1 MSGGGQAKRAAGRAN
16 LNDHAMLAG
25 WPTPDC
31 ANIADGTPWE
41 IQIAN
46 LEARR
51 ARCKEAG
58 ANGSGR
64 SMTLQMAAQSS
75 WVTPST
81 RDYKDTPG
89 MATSRADG
97 KSRLD
102 RVGTQAGQITSWPT
116 PCSQDGPN
124 GGPSQG
130 VDRLPGAA
138 AQANWPTPNT
148 MDSIDRKGMRPSRAA
163 TRRTTGYLSE
173 AVSGYGQPTDA
184 AFWPTPRANKC
195 GFPDAHGSHEAP
207 TDDGPTPNGSPA
219 KTGSRGQLNPAHSR
233 WLMGLPSEWD
243 DCVPTGMPSLRR
255 KPKSS

>member
-1 MSGGGQAKRAAGRAN
+1 MSGGGQVKRAEGRSN

-58 ANGSGR
+58 ANGSGS

-75 WVTPST
+75 WATPTT
-81 RDYKDTPG
+81 RDYKDSPG

-102 RVGTQAGQITSWPT
+102 RIGMQAGQIT
-116 PCSQDGPN
+116 
-124 GGPSQG
+124 
-130 VDRLPGAA
+130 
-138 AQANWPTPNT
+138 
-148 MDSIDRKGMRPSRAA
+148 
-163 TRRTTGYLSE
+163 
-173 AVSGYGQPTDA
+173 
-184 AFWPTPRANKC
+184 FWSTPRANKW
-195 GFPDAHGSHEAP
+195 GFPDVHGSHEAP
-207 TDDGPTPNGSPA
+207 MDAGPTSNGYPA